1 MATSLTAGELN
12 SLMQSEDELGLIDVR
27 EYGEYNTSHIP
38 GFSPLPRRLLEF
50 RAAELV
56 PHKGVDLVVCDDDG
70 RRAELAAATLER
82 MGYGRV
88 SVLAGGANRW
98 AYEGF
103 PTEWGTNVP
112 SKDFGERVQVERSVP
127 EIDAEELERRISNA
141 EVEVVVDTRTP
152 QEHTSYCIPGSR
164 SLPGGELALHIWDL
178 VDDLE
183 TPVVVHCAGR
193 TRSIIGTGLLQRMGF
208 KNARG
213 LRNGTMGWSMAGLDL
228 EVGSRRTDAPEVS
241 EGAKS
246 KAEAFA
252 RKVAAEDG
260 VQVLEINGLQEMMSR
275 AKGETVYLID
285 IRTVKEFDGGHVPGF
300 RWYPG
305 GQAVQQ
311 SDDVV
316 AVRNGNV
323 VFCCDGS
330 IRSFITASWF
340 RQMGYPKV
348 YAVEGGTSAWRD
360 AGLPLESGMQSQEP
374 FGLREAQDKVTKIEA
389 YEVQRSLQSSSQPIT
404 LFVGTS
410 KEFAD
415 GHVPGARWMPR
426 GWLELWIDDLD
437 VAKSS
442 DLVVTCGDGSNSVLA
457 GATLKELG
465 FGNVS
470 VMAGGMKRWLGE
482 GLPVETG
489 LTGVMSPPDD
499 MVAFG
504 TERNFAE
511 AINYLRWE
519 EELGEKYE
527 PRPES

>member
-1 MATSLTAGELN
+1 MPTSITAGELN
-12 SLMQSEDELGLIDVR
+12 GLMQSEAELGLIDVR

-38 GFSPLPRRLLEF
+38 GFSSLPRRLLEF
-50 RAAELV
+50 RAEELA
-56 PHKGVDLVVCDDDG
+56 PYKGVHLVVCDDDG
-70 RRAELAAATLER
+70 RRADLAAATLEV

-98 AYEGF
+98 AYEGY
-103 PTEWGTNVP
+103 PTEWGTNVL
-112 SKDFGERVQVERSVP
+112 SKDFGERIQVERSVP
-127 EIDAEELERRISNA
+127 EIDAEELEQRISNA

-213 LRNGTMGWSMAGLDL
+213 LRNGTMGWSLAGLDL
-228 EVGSRRTDAPEVS
+228 EVGSQRTEAPKVS
-241 EGAKS
+241 EGARS

-252 RKVAAEDG
+252 RKAAAEDG
-260 VQVLEINGLQEMMSR
+260 VQVLGIDALQDLMSR
-275 AKGETVYLID
+275 SNNETVYLID
-285 IRTVKEFDGGHVPGF
+285 VRTVEEFRDGYVPGF

-316 AVRNGNV
+316 AVKNGNI

-330 IRSFITASWF
+330 IRSFVTASWF

-348 YAVEGGTSAWRD
+348 YCVEGGTSAWRD
-360 AGLPLESGMQSQEP
+360 AGLQLQSGMAPHEP
-374 FGLREAQDKVTKIEA
+374 FGLDEEMDKVKSIDAHE
-389 YEVQRSLQSSSQPIT
+389 LQDRLLSSSPPSV

-410 KEFAD
+410 QEYAE
-415 GHVPGARWMPR
+415 GHVAGARWMPR
-426 GWLELWIDDLD
+426 GWLELWIGDLGVD
-437 VAKSS
+437 KSS
-442 DLVVTCGDGSNSVLA
+442 ELVVTCSDGRNSVLA
-457 GATLKELG
+457 AATLKELG
-465 FGNVS
+465 YSNVM
-470 VMAGGMKRWLGE
+470 VMNGGMKRWLGE
-482 GLPVETG
+482 GLSVEKG

-504 TERNFAE
+504 SERNFAE

-519 EELGEKYE
+519 EELGRKYE
-527 PRPES
+527 PAPER